1 MLNKGGRDAALPCSC
16 FLAQEAR
23 TMARGSLGPKSIEA
37 CGSRLQR
44 GATRLYSF
52 VTPQKLISMPMA
64 VFSSG
69 VAFQ

>member
-1 MLNKGGRDAALPCSC
+1 
-16 FLAQEAR
+16 
-23 TMARGSLGPKSIEA
+23 MARGPLVPKSIEA

>member
-1 MLNKGGRDAALPCSC
+1 
-16 FLAQEAR
+16 
-23 TMARGSLGPKSIEA
+23 MARGPLVPKSIEA

-44 GATRLYSF
+44 GATRLYGF
-52 VTPQKLISMPMA
+52 FTPQLISMPMA